1 MLNFLAY
8 LRGLAQG
15 DSVRVRVD
23 LLPKPPYRDTVVL
36 IDVLRTSTVAPILF
50 QNGLERLHIAT
61 KLRLAREFAKETGA
75 LLMGERNG
83 LPPEGFNYGNSPS
96 ELANLSFSGHT
107 VLVSEN
113 APTVLPQLEGAKHL
127 LLGSLYNAD
136 AVVDRA
142 LELADSNIYL
152 VACGLWN
159 QEDLDDAIAAG
170 YMASCFKERLASI
183 ELSGAARLSMSL
195 VRAFPDPLEALW
207 YSSAGHFIKKLGRQD
222 DLVLA
227 SLVSQTQHVPELE
240 STVIDEH
247 GSMYTFLSQAQNASL

>member
-1 MLNFLAY
+1 M
-8 LRGLAQG
+8 Q
-15 DSVRVRVD
+15 VRVD
-23 LLPKPPYRDTVVL
+23 LLPKPPYNDVVVL

-50 QNGLERLHIAT
+50 DNGLERLHIAT
-61 KLRLAREFAKETGA
+61 KLRLAREYARETNA
-75 LLMGERNG
+75 LLIGEREG

-96 ELANLSFSGHT
+96 EFAQISLSGDA

-136 AVVDRA
+136 AVVQKA
-142 LELADSNIYL
+142 LALAENSIYL
-152 VACGLWN
+152 VGCGLWG

-170 YMASCFKERLASI
+170 YMANRFKELLP
-183 ELSGAARLSMSL
+183 EVKLSGAARLSMSL
-195 VRAFPDPLEALW
+195 VRAFPDPLKALW
-207 YSSAGHFIKKLGRQD
+207 YSSAGHFIRKAGTQD

-227 SLVSQTQHVPELE
+227 SLISQSDQVPELE

-247 GSMYTFLSQAQNASL
+247 GSMYTFVSQPVASEV